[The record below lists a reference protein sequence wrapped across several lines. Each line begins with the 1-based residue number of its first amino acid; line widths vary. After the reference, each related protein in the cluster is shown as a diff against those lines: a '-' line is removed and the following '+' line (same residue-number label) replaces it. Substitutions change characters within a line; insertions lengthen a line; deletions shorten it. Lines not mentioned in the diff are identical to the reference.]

1 MLSFTKEYGKIY
13 DNKKIGEVH
22 LKKAVV
28 TGASSG
34 IGRAITE
41 VLLHLGYSVVGVSR
55 SITQEHFESE
65 HFHAISA
72 DLSSEAELLKLCE
85 ELKKED
91 IFILINAAGFGRF
104 EPHEAL
110 NAKTITTMTFVNLT
124 APMLLTNATLRSL
137 KKNEGYLININSIEA
152 IRASKFAGVYSATKA
167 GLKAFGDSLFEET
180 RKSGL
185 SITNINPD
193 MTESGFYD
201 MLRFDVSQ
209 KEDEK
214 LFAQDIAEAVRHI
227 LTMRKGAVVSEYTIR
242 SLKFGI
248 RKKPKK

>member
-1 MLSFTKEYGKIY
+1 MKR
-13 DNKKIGEVH
+13 V
-22 LKKAVV
+22 VV

-34 IGRAITE
+34 IGRAISE
-41 VLLHLGYSVVGVSR
+41 RLLRLGYSVIGVSR
-55 SITQEHFESE
+55 TVECSSFSSE
-65 HFHAISA
+65 NFTALQV
-72 DLSSEAELLKLCE
+72 DLSEEKATLAFCE
-85 ELKKED
+85 KLKKEN
-91 IFILINAAGFGRF
+91 IYILINAAGFGHF
-104 EPHEAL
+104 EPHEEL
-110 NAKTITTMTFVNLT
+110 KAKTITEMTFLNLT

-137 KKNEGYLININSIEA
+137 KKSEGYLLNINSIEA

-167 GLKAFGDSLFEET
+167 GLKAFGDALFEET

-193 MTESGFYD
+193 MTESAFYD
-201 MLRFDVSQ
+201 DLRFETTT

-214 LFAQDIAEAVRHI
+214 LFTTDIADAVAHI

-248 RKKPKK
+248 RKKQNL